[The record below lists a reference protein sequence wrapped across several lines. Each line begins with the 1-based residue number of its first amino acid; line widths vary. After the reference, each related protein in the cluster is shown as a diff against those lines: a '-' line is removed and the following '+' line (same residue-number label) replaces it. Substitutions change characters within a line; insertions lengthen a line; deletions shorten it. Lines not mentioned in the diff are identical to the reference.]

1 MRIYASE
8 LISFKREDII
18 QELLSLN
25 KTLVK
30 ARGKMDEVSYDELV
44 IKNNNLMRKV
54 LKLPNKIFTL
64 AVTTDNKPVLF
75 VFDKEPD
82 GKDYDVFWDEK
93 VPYIVVEEQGGKNNV

>member
-25 KTLVK
+25 KTLVE

-44 IKNNNLMRKV
+44 VKNNNLMRKV
-54 LKLPNKIFTL
+54 LKLPNKIFAL

-82 GKDYDVFWDEK
+82 GKDYDVF
-93 VPYIVVEEQGGKNNV
+93 